1 MNQEAVQ
8 IALHPSS
15 TEDAWLAANGMMVS
29 SPPLSEQHQHSMMS
43 AAVSPYHSLDHMP
56 TYPSPVGSP
65 YGDAFYSPMS
75 SAAPLVEPLLTTSNA
90 PAPELGYFPMQDT
103 TQQQPQQQHRLS
115 LEIQPCISITE
126 PTPVKPPRTDLW
138 MVDQFIDQHN
148 AQLQTLTPQQDWLC
162 WTPNRGSS
170 PDLYF
175 DASSVHS
182 DPCFN
187 DLNVTDFAAVAAT
200 TAATTITSSPQPTHI
215 STAFTSANTN
225 STALAAPVVPSSTSS
240 SSRRP
245 RRVSEPPRFNGNN
258 DMSSP
263 PSRVRRSSSDRR
275 NQGSFVCQ
283 HPGCGKSFTR
293 AYNLTSHM
301 RTHTSERPFPC
312 GQCGRRFARQH
323 DRNRHEKLHWG
334 IKPFTCPACSKSFAR
349 MDALNRHLRVENG
362 CGTRC

>member
-43 AAVSPYHSLDHMP
+43 AVSPSYHSLDHMP

-65 YGDAFYSPMS
+65 YGEAFYSPMS

-90 PAPELGYFPMQDT
+90 QPELGYFPMQET

-187 DLNVTDFAAVAAT
+187 DLNVTDFTAVAAT
-200 TAATTITSSPQPTHI
+200 TAATTIASSPQPNHI
-215 STAFTSANTN
+215 STAFKSANTN